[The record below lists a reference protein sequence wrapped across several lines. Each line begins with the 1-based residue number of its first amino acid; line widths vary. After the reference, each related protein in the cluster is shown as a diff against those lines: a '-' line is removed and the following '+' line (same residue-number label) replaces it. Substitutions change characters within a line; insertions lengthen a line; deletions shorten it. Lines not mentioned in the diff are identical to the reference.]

1 MANPLVIPAG
11 KTGVFSHIRDPRVT
25 HLGIPLRKKVL
36 VLETSPGMADLRAQ
50 AMITEIAED
59 NQVQRFVANGDVTG
73 LVSKLSRFNPDI
85 VFLPHP
91 DSPFPQNQALIKTA
105 VSCLPNKIVF
115 HYETPDM
122 HDFFNLYVLFD
133 EAGMEHKMR
142 CIAPFK
148 SQLERVRFDLAAKY
162 AARQAAL
169 EIQPFLL
176 PDMQKYKYAERF
188 VMAGLLPNDP
198 GLHLLPGKRKVILT
212 PDGSWAIWGGL
223 KTDFFS
229 PHHDDLEIPAAF
241 IISELARRSSLVHN
255 YVLTTGKEGV
265 AGDAS
270 WILKH
275 LIRHQEL
282 AEASRLEGVVPI
294 DLALL
299 HDAPENRPQPEWQEG
314 AGMIFTGFF
323 RRFNPRLIF
332 LPLEHD
338 GHPDHQLTF
347 KLITK
352 IAQQA
357 LDNGY
362 WTMAGFPNVLLYASP
377 WYSGIHGTNTYFWF
391 DKWEA
396 GRDEASKYA
405 SMVSAIVGTELAMN
419 RPGENPPKPQ
429 DFGGKYAE
437 RFLIQRF

>member
-1 MANPLVIPAG
+1 M
-11 KTGVFSHIRDPRVT
+11 
-25 HLGIPLRKKVL
+25 PLRKKVL

-50 AMITEIAED
+50 AMITEIAKH
-59 NQVQRFVANGDVTG
+59 NQVQRFVDNGNEAG
-73 LVSKLSRFNPDI
+73 LVSQLSRFYPDI

-91 DSPFPQNQALIKTA
+91 DSPSPQNQALIKT
-105 VSCLPNKIVF
+105 VTRHLPNKIAF

-122 HDFFNLYVLFD
+122 NDFFNLYVLFD

-162 AARQAAL
+162 AALQAAA
-169 EIQPFLL
+169 EIRPMLPPELL
-176 PDMQKYKYAERF
+176 RYKYAERF
-188 VMAGLLPNDP
+188 VMAGFLGKDARLHFLPEE
-198 GLHLLPGKRKVILT
+198 RKVLLT
-212 PDGSWAIWGGL
+212 PDSSWAIWQGL

-241 IISELARRSSLVHN
+241 IISELAGRGSLVHN

-270 WILKH
+270 WIVKH
-275 LIRHQEL
+275 LVRHQEL
-282 AEASRLEGVVPI
+282 AESSRLEGVVPI

-352 IAQQA
+352 IAQRA
-357 LDNGY
+357 LNDGY

-391 DKWEA
+391 DNWEA
-396 GRDEASKYA
+396 GRDKAGKYA
-405 SMVSAIVGTELAMN
+405 GMVSAIVGTELAMN